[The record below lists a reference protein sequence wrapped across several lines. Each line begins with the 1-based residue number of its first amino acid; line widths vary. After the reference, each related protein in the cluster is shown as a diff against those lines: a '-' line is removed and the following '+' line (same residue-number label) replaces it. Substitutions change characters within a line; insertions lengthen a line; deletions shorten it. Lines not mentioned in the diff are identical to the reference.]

1 MLCLWL
7 MRWNWQRP
15 EWPDF
20 TWEPELLE
28 GSEHDFL
35 RGTGL
40 LFGAYGHLDEHER
53 DRIRVEIIGE
63 EALKTSEIEGEY
75 LDRENL
81 KSSLLR
87 HFGLPADGRK
97 ATPAEVGITDLMV
110 DLCDTCEDA
119 LSHETLYRWHRML
132 TLGRTDLRCVGCY
145 REHGV
150 AVVSGPLHR
159 RRIHFEAP
167 PPERVKREMD
177 EFVRWFN
184 RSAPGAAAP
193 LPALT
198 RAGTAH
204 LYFECIHPFED
215 GNGRIGRA
223 VSEKALAQSLGHP
236 SLIAL
241 ATAISGNKGA
251 YYGALGEANTKNE
264 ITGWL
269 SYFAHTV
276 LDALSYTR
284 IWVEFLVEKARLLE
298 RMRGRMNP
306 RQEKCL
312 LRMFEE
318 GPEGFTG
325 GLSAEN
331 YMSITKAARPTATR
345 DLSDLVA
352 KGALARTG
360 QSKSAR
366 YHLNIN
372 LGT

>member
-1 MLCLWL
+1 

-28 GSEHDFL
+28 GAERDFL
-35 RGTGL
+35 RGTAL
-40 LFGAYGHLDEHER
+40 LSEAYGRLGEHER
-53 DRIRVEIIGE
+53 DRLRVEIIGE
-63 EALKTSEIEGEY
+63 EALKTSEIEGEF

-81 KSSLLR
+81 RSSLRR
-87 HFGLPADGRK
+87 HFGLQTDDRK
-97 ATPAEVGITDLMV
+97 VSPAEDGIADLMV
-110 DLCDTCEDA
+110 DLFGTCEDE

-132 TLGRTDLRCVGCY
+132 TLGRTDLKCVGCY

-167 PPERVKREMD
+167 PPEKVKREMD
-177 EFVRWFN
+177 GFVRWFN
-184 RSAPGAAAP
+184 RSAPGAEAP
-193 LPALT
+193 LPALA
-198 RAGTAH
+198 RAATAH

-215 GNGRIGRA
+215 GNGRVGRA

-236 SLIAL
+236 TLIAL
-241 ATAISGNKGA
+241 ATVISGKRGA
-251 YYGALGEANTKNE
+251 YYGALGAANTKNE

-269 SYFAHTV
+269 SYFARTV

-284 IWVEFLVEKARLLE
+284 AYVEFLTEKDRLLE

-331 YMSITKAARPTATR
+331 YISITKAMGPTATR

-360 QSKSAR
+360 ERKSTR
-366 YHLNIN
+366 YHLNID
-372 LGT
+372 LRI

>member
-1 MLCLWL
+1 
-7 MRWNWQRP
+7 MRWNWQQP

-20 TWEPELLE
+20 TYERELIE

-35 RGTGL
+35 HGTGL
-40 LFGAYGHLDEHER
+40 LFGAYRHLGEAER
-53 DRIRVEIIGE
+53 NLLRVEIIGE

-75 LDRENL
+75 LDRKSL
-81 KSSLLR
+81 QSSLSR
-87 HFGLPADGRK
+87 HFGLQADDLEVSL
-97 ATPAEVGITDLMV
+97 AEAGITDLMV
-110 DLCDTCEDA
+110 DLHNTCEDA

-132 TLGRTDLRCVGCY
+132 TLGRTDLECVGRY
-145 REHGV
+145 RAHGV
-150 AVVSGPLHR
+150 AVVSGSLHR

-177 EFVRWFN
+177 GFIRWFN
-184 RSAPGAAAP
+184 RSAPGAGSP

-204 LYFECIHPFED
+204 LYFESIHPFED

-223 VSEKALAQSLGHP
+223 VSEKALAQSLGEP
-236 SLIAL
+236 TLIAL
-241 ATAISGNKGA
+241 ATVISRNRKA
-251 YYGALGEANTKNE
+251 YYGALGDANTKNE

-269 SYFAHTV
+269 VYFAGTV
-276 LDALSYTR
+276 LEALTYTR
-284 IWVEFLVEKARLLE
+284 TYVEFLIEKAKLLK

-318 GPEGFTG
+318 GPEGFSG
-325 GLSAEN
+325 GLSAES
-331 YMSITKAARPTATR
+331 YISITKATRPTATR
-345 DLSDLVA
+345 DLSDLVT

-360 QSKSAR
+360 ERKSTR
-366 YHLNIN
+366 YHLNID
-372 LGT
+372 LRV

>member
-1 MLCLWL
+1 

-20 TWEPELLE
+20 TYEPKLLE

-40 LFGAYGHLDEHER
+40 LFGAYKHLDEHER
-53 DRIRVEIIGE
+53 DRLRVEIIGD

-81 KSSLLR
+81 RSSLRR
-87 HFGLPADGRK
+87 HFGLQTDDRK
-97 ATPAEVGITDLMV
+97 VTPAEEGIADLMV
-110 DLCDTCEDA
+110 DLYSPCEDT
-119 LSHETLYRWHRML
+119 LSHETLYRWHKML
-132 TLGRTDLRCVGCY
+132 TLGRTDLRCIGCY

-167 PPERVKREMD
+167 PPERVGREMD
-177 EFVRWFN
+177 GFVRWFN
-184 RSAPGAAAP
+184 LSAPGAAAA

-198 RAGTAH
+198 RAGMAH
-204 LYFECIHPFED
+204 LYFESIHPFED

-223 VSEKALAQSLGHP
+223 VSEKALAQSFGHP
-236 SLIAL
+236 TLIAF
-241 ATAISGNKGA
+241 ATVISRNRSA

-264 ITGWL
+264 ITDWL
-269 SYFAHTV
+269 SYFARTV
-276 LDALSYTR
+276 LEALSYTQTY
-284 IWVEFLVEKARLLE
+284 VEFLIEKAKLLE

-331 YMSITKAARPTATR
+331 YISITKATRPTATR

-360 QSKSAR
+360 QRKSTR
-366 YHLNIN
+366 YHLNID
-372 LGT
+372 LRI

>member
-1 MLCLWL
+1 

-20 TWEPELLE
+20 TYEPKLLE

-40 LFGAYGHLDEHER
+40 LFGAYKHLDEGER
-53 DRIRVEIIGE
+53 DRLRVEIIGD

-81 KSSLLR
+81 QSSLRR
-87 HFGLPADGRK
+87 HFGLQTDDRK
-97 ATPAEVGITDLMV
+97 VTPAEEGIADLMV
-110 DLCDTCEDA
+110 DLYSTCEDT

-167 PPERVKREMD
+167 PPERVGREMD
-177 EFVRWFN
+177 GFVRWFN
-184 RSAPGAAAP
+184 LSAPGAAAP

-198 RAGTAH
+198 RAGMAH
-204 LYFECIHPFED
+204 LYFESIHPFED

-223 VSEKALAQSLGHP
+223 VSEKALAQSFGHP
-236 SLIAL
+236 TLIAL
-241 ATAISGNKGA
+241 ATVISRNRSA

-264 ITGWL
+264 ITDWL
-269 SYFAHTV
+269 SYFARTV
-276 LDALSYTR
+276 LEALSYTQTY
-284 IWVEFLVEKARLLE
+284 VEFLIEKAKLLE
-298 RMRGRMNP
+298 RMRGKMNP
-306 RQEKCL
+306 RQERCL

-331 YMSITKAARPTATR
+331 YISITKATRPTATR
-345 DLSDLVA
+345 DLSDLAA
-352 KGALARTG
+352 KGALTRTG
-360 QSKSAR
+360 KRKSTR
-366 YHLNIN
+366 YHLNID
-372 LGT
+372 LRV

>member
-1 MLCLWL
+1 
-7 MRWNWQRP
+7 MRWNWQQP

-20 TWEPELLE
+20 TYKRELLE
-28 GSEHDFL
+28 SSEHDFL

-40 LFGAYGHLDEHER
+40 LFGAYKHLDEREQNR
-53 DRIRVEIIGE
+53 LRVEIIGD

-75 LDRENL
+75 LDRESL
-81 KSSLLR
+81 QSSLCR
-87 HFGLPADGRK
+87 HFGLQADDRK
-97 ATPAEVGITDLMV
+97 VSPAEEGITDLMV
-110 DLCDTCEDA
+110 DLYNTCEDT

-132 TLGRTDLRCVGCY
+132 TLGRSDLKCVGRY
-145 REHGV
+145 REDGV

-167 PPERVKREMD
+167 PPERVKREM
-177 EFVRWFN
+177 EGFIHWFN
-184 RSAPGAAAP
+184 RTAPGAPAS

-198 RAGTAH
+198 RSGMAH
-204 LYFECIHPFED
+204 LYFESIHPFED
-215 GNGRIGRA
+215 GNGRVGRA
-223 VSEKALAQSLGHP
+223 VSEKVLAQSLGEP
-236 SLIAL
+236 TLVAL
-241 ATAISGNKGA
+241 ATMISRKRGA

-269 SYFAHTV
+269 AYFAGTV
-276 LDALSYTR
+276 LEALAYTQTY
-284 IWVEFLVEKARLLE
+284 VEFLVEKSKLLE
-298 RMRGRMNP
+298 RLRGKINP

-331 YMSITKAARPTATR
+331 YISITKATRPTATR

-360 QSKSAR
+360 ERKYTR
-366 YHLNIN
+366 YHLNID
-372 LGT
+372 LEA

>member
-20 TWEPELLE
+20 TCEPELLE
-28 GSEHDFL
+28 GPEHDFL
-35 RGTGL
+35 RETGL
-40 LFGAYGHLDEHER
+40 LFGVYGRLDEYER
-53 DRIRVEIIGE
+53 NRTKAEILGE

-75 LDRENL
+75 LDHENL
-81 KSSLLR
+81 RSSLFR
-87 HFGLPADGRK
+87 HFGLQTDGRK
-97 ATPAEVGITDLMV
+97 ARPAETGITDLMV

-119 LSHETLYRWHRML
+119 LSHEMLYRWHRML
-132 TLGRTDLRCVGCY
+132 TRGRTDLKCVGCY

-177 EFVRWFN
+177 GFVHWFN
-184 RSAPGAAAP
+184 RSAPGAAEP
-193 LPALT
+193 LPALA

-236 SLIAL
+236 TLIAL
-241 ATAISGNKGA
+241 ATMISRNRGA
-251 YYGALGEANTKNE
+251 YYGALGEANTETE
-264 ITGWL
+264 ITDWL
-269 SYFAHTV
+269 SYFARTV
-276 LDALSYTR
+276 LDALAYTR
-284 IWVEFLVEKARLLE
+284 TCVEFLVEKASLLE
-298 RMRGRMNP
+298 RMRGKMNP

-312 LRMFEE
+312 LRMFKQ

-331 YMSITKAARPTATR
+331 YISITGAARPTADR

-360 QSKSAR
+360 QRKSAR
-366 YHLNIN
+366 YHLNID
-372 LGT
+372 LRV

>member
-1 MLCLWL
+1 

-20 TWEPELLE
+20 TYERELIE

-40 LFGAYGHLDEHER
+40 LFGAYRHLDERER
-53 DRIRVEIIGE
+53 NLLRVEIIGD

-75 LDRENL
+75 LDRESL
-81 KSSLLR
+81 QSSLRR
-87 HFGLPADGRK
+87 HFGLQTDELRVS
-97 ATPAEVGITDLMV
+97 PAEEGIADLMV
-110 DLCDTCEDA
+110 DLYNTYEER
-119 LSHETLYRWHRML
+119 LSHETLYRWHKML
-132 TLGRTDLRCVGCY
+132 TLGRTDLKCVGCY

-150 AVVSGPLHR
+150 AVVSGHLHR

-177 EFVRWFN
+177 GFIRWFN
-184 RSAPGAAAP
+184 RSAPGAEAP
-193 LPALT
+193 LLALT

-236 SLIAL
+236 TLIAL
-241 ATAISGNKGA
+241 ATVISRNRNA

-269 SYFAHTV
+269 SYFADTV
-276 LDALSYTR
+276 LKALVYTR
-284 IWVEFLVEKARLLE
+284 TYVEFLIGKAKLLE
-298 RMRGRMNP
+298 HLRGKMNP

-318 GPEGFTG
+318 GLEGFSG

-331 YMSITKAARPTATR
+331 YISITKATRPTATR

-360 QSKSAR
+360 ERKSTR
-366 YHLNIN
+366 YHLNID
-372 LGT
+372 LRI

>member
-7 MRWNWQRP
+7 MRWNWQQP

-20 TWEPELLE
+20 TCEPELLE
-28 GSEHDFL
+28 GLEHDFL
-35 RGTGL
+35 RETSL
-40 LFGAYGHLDEHER
+40 LFGAYGRLDEHER
-53 DRIRVEIIGE
+53 NRIKAEILGE

-81 KSSLLR
+81 RSSLLR
-87 HFGLPADGRK
+87 HFGLQTDGRK
-97 ATPAEVGITDLMV
+97 ARPAETGITDLMI
-110 DLCDTCEDA
+110 DLCDTSEDA
-119 LSHETLYRWHRML
+119 LSHEMLYRWHRML
-132 TLGRTDLRCVGCY
+132 TRGRTDLKCVGCY

-177 EFVRWFN
+177 AFVRWFN
-184 RSAPGAAAP
+184 RNAPGAAEP
-193 LPALT
+193 LQALA

-236 SLIAL
+236 TLIAL
-241 ATAISGNKGA
+241 ATMISRNRGA
-251 YYGALGEANTKNE
+251 YYGGLGEANTETE

-269 SYFAHTV
+269 SYFARTV
-276 LDALSYTR
+276 LDALAYTR
-284 IWVEFLVEKARLLE
+284 TCVEFLVEKARLLE
-298 RMRGRMNP
+298 RMRGKINP

-312 LRMFEE
+312 LRIFEE

-331 YMSITKAARPTATR
+331 YISITGAARPTATR

-352 KGALARTG
+352 KGVLARTG
-360 QSKSAR
+360 QRKSAR
-366 YHLNIN
+366 YHLNIDRQ
-372 LGT
+372 T

>member
-1 MLCLWL
+1 

-20 TWEPELLE
+20 TYKRELLE
-28 GSEHDFL
+28 DSEHDFL

-40 LFGAYGHLDEHER
+40 LFGAYRHLDEPER
-53 DRIRVEIIGE
+53 DRLRVEIIGD

-75 LDRENL
+75 LERESL
-81 KSSLLR
+81 QSSLRR
-87 HFGLPADGRK
+87 HFGLQADDRK
-97 ATPAEVGITDLMV
+97 ISPAEAGITDLMV
-110 DLCDTCEDA
+110 NLYGTYKDT

-132 TLGRTDLRCVGCY
+132 TLGRTDLKCVGCY

-159 RRIHFEAP
+159 RRVHFEAP
-167 PPERVKREMD
+167 PPERVEREMD
-177 EFVRWFN
+177 GFVRWFN

-198 RAGTAH
+198 RAGMAH
-204 LYFECIHPFED
+204 LYFESVHPFED

-223 VSEKALAQSLGHP
+223 VSEKALAQSVGEP
-236 SLIAL
+236 TLIAL
-241 ATAISGNKGA
+241 ATVISRNRKA

-269 SYFAHTV
+269 AYFAGTV
-276 LDALSYTR
+276 LEALAYTR
-284 IWVEFLVEKARLLE
+284 TYVEFLVEKSKLLE
-298 RMRGRMNP
+298 RLRGKINP

-325 GLSAEN
+325 GLSAQN
-331 YMSITKAARPTATR
+331 YMSITKSTRPTATR

-352 KGALARTG
+352 KGALTRSG
-360 QSKSAR
+360 ERKYAR
-366 YHLNIN
+366 YHLNID
-372 LGT
+372 LRI

>member
-1 MLCLWL
+1 

-20 TWEPELLE
+20 TCEPELLE
-28 GSEHDFL
+28 GLEHDFL
-35 RGTGL
+35 RETGL
-40 LFGAYGHLDEHER
+40 LFGAYGGLDEHER
-53 DRIRVEIIGE
+53 NRIKAEILGE

-81 KSSLLR
+81 RSSLLR
-87 HFGLPADGRK
+87 HFGLQTDGRK
-97 ATPAEVGITDLMV
+97 AKPAETGITDLMI
-110 DLCDTCEDA
+110 DLCDTSEDA
-119 LSHETLYRWHRML
+119 LSHEMLYRWHRML
-132 TLGRTDLRCVGCY
+132 TRGRTDLKCVGCY

-177 EFVRWFN
+177 AFVRWFN
-184 RSAPGAAAP
+184 RSAPGAAEP
-193 LPALT
+193 LQALA

-236 SLIAL
+236 TLIAL
-241 ATAISGNKGA
+241 ATMISRNRGA
-251 YYGALGEANTKNE
+251 YYGGLGEANTETE

-269 SYFAHTV
+269 SYFARTV
-276 LDALSYTR
+276 LDALAYTR
-284 IWVEFLVEKARLLE
+284 TCVGFLVEKARLLE
-298 RMRGRMNP
+298 RMRGKINP

-312 LRMFEE
+312 LRIFEE

-331 YMSITKAARPTATR
+331 YISITGAARPTATR

-360 QSKSAR
+360 QRKSAR
-366 YHLNIN
+366 YHLNIDP
-372 LGT
+372 LI

>member
-1 MLCLWL
+1 
-7 MRWNWQRP
+7 MRWNWQRS

-20 TWEPELLE
+20 TYKRELLE

-40 LFGAYGHLDEHER
+40 LFGAYRHLDEPER
-53 DRIRVEIIGE
+53 NRLRVEIIGD

-75 LDRENL
+75 LERESL
-81 KSSLLR
+81 QSSLRR
-87 HFGLPADGRK
+87 HFGLRTDDRK
-97 ATPAEVGITDLMV
+97 VSPAEEGITDLMI
-110 DLCDTCEDA
+110 DLCGTCEDT

-159 RRIHFEAP
+159 RRVHFEAP
-167 PPERVKREMD
+167 PPEKVKVEM
-177 EFVRWFN
+177 EGFVRWFN

-198 RAGTAH
+198 RAGIAH
-204 LYFECIHPFED
+204 LYFESIHPFED

-223 VSEKALAQSLGHP
+223 VSEKVLAQSVGEP
-236 SLIAL
+236 TLIAL
-241 ATAISGNKGA
+241 ATVISRNREA

-269 SYFAHTV
+269 AYFTGTV
-276 LDALSYTR
+276 LEALAYTR
-284 IWVEFLVEKARLLE
+284 TYVEFLVEKSKLLE
-298 RMRGRMNP
+298 RLRGKINP

-312 LRMFEE
+312 LRMFAE

-325 GLSAEN
+325 GFSAQN
-331 YMSITKAARPTATR
+331 YMSITKSTRPTATR

-352 KGALARTG
+352 KGALVRSG
-360 QSKSAR
+360 QRKYTR
-366 YHLNIN
+366 YRLNID
-372 LGT
+372 LRI

>member
-1 MLCLWL
+1 

-20 TWEPELLE
+20 TYNRELLE
-28 GSEHDFL
+28 DSEHDFL

-40 LFGAYGHLDEHER
+40 LFGAYRHLDEPER
-53 DRIRVEIIGE
+53 DRLRVEIIGD

-75 LDRENL
+75 LERESL
-81 KSSLLR
+81 QSSLRR
-87 HFGLPADGRK
+87 HFGLQADDRK
-97 ATPAEVGITDLMV
+97 ISPAEAGITDLMV
-110 DLCDTCEDA
+110 NLYSTYKDT

-132 TLGRTDLRCVGCY
+132 TLGRTDLKCVGCY

-159 RRIHFEAP
+159 RRVHFEAP
-167 PPERVKREMD
+167 PPERVEREMD
-177 EFVRWFN
+177 GFVRWFN
-184 RSAPGAAAP
+184 RSAPGAAAA
-193 LPALT
+193 LPALI
-198 RAGTAH
+198 RAGMAH
-204 LYFECIHPFED
+204 LYFESVHPFED

-223 VSEKALAQSLGHP
+223 VSEKALAQSVAEP
-236 SLIAL
+236 TLIAL
-241 ATAISGNKGA
+241 ATVISRNRKA

-269 SYFAHTV
+269 AYFAGTV
-276 LDALSYTR
+276 LEALAYTR
-284 IWVEFLVEKARLLE
+284 TYVEFLVEKSKLLE
-298 RMRGRMNP
+298 RLRGKINP

-325 GLSAEN
+325 GLSAQN
-331 YMSITKAARPTATR
+331 YMSITKSTRPTATR

-352 KGALARTG
+352 KGALTRSG
-360 QSKSAR
+360 ERKYAR
-366 YHLNIN
+366 YHLNID
-372 LGT
+372 LRI

>member
-7 MRWNWQRP
+7 MRWNWQQP

-20 TWEPELLE
+20 TCEPELLE

-40 LFGAYGHLDEHER
+40 LFEAYGRLGEHER
-53 DRIRVEIIGE
+53 NRIKAEIIGE

-75 LDRENL
+75 LNRENL
-81 KSSLLR
+81 RSSLLR
-87 HFGLPADGRK
+87 HFGLETDGRK
-97 ATPAEVGITDLMV
+97 ASPAETGIADLMV
-110 DLCDTCEDA
+110 DLCDTSEDA
-119 LSHETLYRWHRML
+119 LSHEMLYRWHRML
-132 TLGRTDLRCVGCY
+132 TRGRTDLRCVGCY

-150 AVVSGPLHR
+150 AVVSGYLHKP
-159 RRIHFEAP
+159 RIHFEAP
-167 PPERVKREMD
+167 PPERVEREMD
-177 EFVRWFN
+177 AFVRWFN
-184 RSAPGAAAP
+184 RSAPGAAEP
-193 LPALT
+193 LPALA
-198 RAGTAH
+198 RSGTAH

-236 SLIAL
+236 TLIAL
-241 ATAISGNKGA
+241 ATMISGNRGA
-251 YYGALGEANTKNE
+251 YYRALGEANTETE

-269 SYFAHTV
+269 SYFARTV
-276 LDALSYTR
+276 LDALAYTR
-284 IWVEFLVEKARLLE
+284 TWVEFLVEKAGLLE
-298 RMRGRMNP
+298 RMRGKMNP

-312 LRMFEE
+312 LRMFKE

-331 YMSITKAARPTATR
+331 YMSITGAARTTAAR

-360 QSKSAR
+360 QRKSAR
-366 YHLNIN
+366 YHLNI
-372 LGT
+372 GPRT

>member
-1 MLCLWL
+1 

-20 TWEPELLE
+20 TYKRELLE
-28 GSEHDFL
+28 DSEHDFL

-40 LFGAYGHLDEHER
+40 LFGAYRHLDEPER
-53 DRIRVEIIGE
+53 DRLRVEIIGD

-75 LDRENL
+75 LERESL
-81 KSSLLR
+81 QSSLRR
-87 HFGLPADGRK
+87 HFGLQADDREIS
-97 ATPAEVGITDLMV
+97 PAEAGITDLMV
-110 DLCDTCEDA
+110 NLYGTYKDT

-132 TLGRTDLRCVGCY
+132 TLGRTDLKCVGCY

-159 RRIHFEAP
+159 RRVHFEAP
-167 PPERVKREMD
+167 PPERVEREMD
-177 EFVRWFN
+177 GFVRWFN

-198 RAGTAH
+198 RAGMAH
-204 LYFECIHPFED
+204 LYFESVHPFED

-223 VSEKALAQSLGHP
+223 VSEKALAQSVGEP
-236 SLIAL
+236 TLIAL
-241 ATAISGNKGA
+241 ATVISRNRKA

-269 SYFAHTV
+269 AYFAGTV
-276 LDALSYTR
+276 LEALAYTR
-284 IWVEFLVEKARLLE
+284 TYVEFLVEKSKLLE
-298 RMRGRMNP
+298 RLRGKINP

-325 GLSAEN
+325 GLSAQN
-331 YMSITKAARPTATR
+331 YMSITKSTRPTATR

-352 KGALARTG
+352 KGALTRSG
-360 QSKSAR
+360 ERKYAR
-366 YHLNIN
+366 YHLNID
-372 LGT
+372 LRI

>member
-1 MLCLWL
+1 

-20 TWEPELLE
+20 TYEPKLLE

-40 LFGAYGHLDEHER
+40 LFGAYKHLDEHER
-53 DRIRVEIIGE
+53 DRLRVEIIGD

-81 KSSLLR
+81 QSSLRR
-87 HFGLPADGRK
+87 HFGLQTDDRK
-97 ATPAEVGITDLMV
+97 VTPAEEGIADLMV
-110 DLCDTCEDA
+110 DLYSPCEDT
-119 LSHETLYRWHRML
+119 LSHETLYRWHKML

-159 RRIHFEAP
+159 RKIHFEAP
-167 PPERVKREMD
+167 PPERVGREMD
-177 EFVRWFN
+177 GFVRWFN
-184 RSAPGAAAP
+184 RSAPGAQAP

-198 RAGTAH
+198 RAGMAH
-204 LYFECIHPFED
+204 LYFESIHPFED

-223 VSEKALAQSLGHP
+223 VSEKALAQSFGHP
-236 SLIAL
+236 TLIAF
-241 ATAISGNKGA
+241 ATVISRNRSA

-264 ITGWL
+264 ITDWL
-269 SYFAHTV
+269 SYFARTV
-276 LDALSYTR
+276 LEALSYTQTY
-284 IWVEFLVEKARLLE
+284 VEFLIEKAKLLE

-331 YMSITKAARPTATR
+331 YISITKATRPTATR

-360 QSKSAR
+360 QRKSTR
-366 YHLNIN
+366 YHLNID
-372 LGT
+372 LRI

>member
-1 MLCLWL
+1 

-20 TWEPELLE
+20 TYEPELLE

-40 LFGAYGHLDEHER
+40 LFGAYMHLDEQER
-53 DRIRVEIIGE
+53 DLLRVEIIGD

-75 LDRENL
+75 LDRESL
-81 KSSLLR
+81 QSSLRR
-87 HFGLPADGRK
+87 HFGLQTDDRK
-97 ATPAEVGITDLMV
+97 VSSAEAGITDLMV
-110 DLCDTCEDA
+110 DLYGTYEGT

-150 AVVSGPLHR
+150 EVVSGPLHR

-167 PPERVKREMD
+167 PQQRVKREMD
-177 EFVRWFN
+177 GFVRWFN
-184 RSAPGAAAP
+184 RSAPGAATP

-236 SLIAL
+236 TLIAL
-241 ATAISGNKGA
+241 ATVISRNRKA

-269 SYFAHTV
+269 CYFARTV

-284 IWVEFLVEKARLLE
+284 IYVEFLIKKAKLLE
-298 RMRGRMNP
+298 RMRGKMNP

-318 GPEGFTG
+318 GPEGFAG

-331 YMSITKAARPTATR
+331 YISITKATRPTATR

-360 QSKSAR
+360 ERKSTR
-366 YHLNIN
+366 YHLNID
-372 LGT
+372 LRI

>member
-1 MLCLWL
+1 

-20 TWEPELLE
+20 TYNRELLE
-28 GSEHDFL
+28 DSEHDFL

-40 LFGAYGHLDEHER
+40 LFGAYRHLDEPER
-53 DRIRVEIIGE
+53 DRLRVEIIGD

-75 LDRENL
+75 LERESL
-81 KSSLLR
+81 QSSLRR
-87 HFGLPADGRK
+87 HFGLQADDRK
-97 ATPAEVGITDLMV
+97 ISPAEAGITDLMV
-110 DLCDTCEDA
+110 NLYGTYKDT

-132 TLGRTDLRCVGCY
+132 TLGRTDLKCVGCY

-159 RRIHFEAP
+159 RRVHFEAP
-167 PPERVKREMD
+167 PPERVEREMD
-177 EFVRWFN
+177 GFVRWFN

-198 RAGTAH
+198 RAGMAH
-204 LYFECIHPFED
+204 LYFESVHPFED

-223 VSEKALAQSLGHP
+223 VSEKALAQSVGEP
-236 SLIAL
+236 TLIAL
-241 ATAISGNKGA
+241 ATVISRNRKA

-269 SYFAHTV
+269 AYFAGTV
-276 LDALSYTR
+276 LEALAYTR
-284 IWVEFLVEKARLLE
+284 TYVEFLVEKSKLLE
-298 RMRGRMNP
+298 RLRGKINP

-325 GLSAEN
+325 GLSAQN
-331 YMSITKAARPTATR
+331 YMSITKSTRPTATR

-352 KGALARTG
+352 KGALTRSG
-360 QSKSAR
+360 ERKYAR
-366 YHLNIN
+366 YHLNID
-372 LGT
+372 LRI